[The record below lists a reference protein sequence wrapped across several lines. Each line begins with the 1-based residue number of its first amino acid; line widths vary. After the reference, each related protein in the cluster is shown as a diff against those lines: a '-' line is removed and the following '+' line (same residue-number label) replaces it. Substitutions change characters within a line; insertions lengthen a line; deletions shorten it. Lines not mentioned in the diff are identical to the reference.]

1 MSLEPIDW
9 DALEDALEDAAA
21 WTARHEARVR
31 EKAAQLEAARE
42 AALAAR
48 PERTTKRVRATLAVT
63 FHGDYVPLDE
73 IPSRLKAWIDAGLSD
88 RDDCRSWSLTVD
100 AMTCETGDPDGYDS

>member
-9 DALEDALEDAAA
+9 DALEDEAA
-21 WTARHEARVR
+21 WGEWAARHEARVR
-31 EKAAQLEAARE
+31 EKAAQLTVSASSVQPTEV
-42 AALAAR
+42 
-48 PERTTKRVRATLAVT
+48 RTTKRVRATLAVT

-73 IPSRLKAWIDAGLSD
+73 IPSRLKAWIDAGLND